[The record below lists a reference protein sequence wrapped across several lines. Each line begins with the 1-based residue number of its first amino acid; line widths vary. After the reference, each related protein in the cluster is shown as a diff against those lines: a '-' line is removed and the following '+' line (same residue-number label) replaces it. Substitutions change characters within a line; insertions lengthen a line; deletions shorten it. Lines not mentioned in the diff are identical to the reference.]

1 MMPESKI
8 GKVLWILYIVLLSPL
23 IVVVLVL
30 AGIGSVIYA
39 FLGFVLSILDDR
51 WATSERAEWR
61 RRCEIS

>member
-1 MMPESKI
+1 MRCAEWRKAMMPESKI

-51 WATSERAEWR
+51 WRD
-61 RRCEIS
+61 